1 MSAVQ
6 RRLYAHMQR
15 SGVIL
20 TDGIDKGSS
29 GSATGAKALNNT
41 VMQLRKI
48 CNHPFLFEA
57 FESSFARHLQL
68 PGGIVN
74 NVDLWR
80 ASGKFELLDRVL
92 FKLLSRRH
100 RCLIFS
106 QFVSLLT
113 VCIFHPQFS
122 VVHIYLDP
130 WRFFD
135 FPRHQ
140 ILGSRWFAIFTDFIA
155 SLTTNQAQ
163 RSRKIALNTWKNS
176 THLTLNMT
184 SSYLGMCDIILA
196 IKKVVYSFS
205 QYSCWRTWLELA
217 DRRHGHYFWQWLE
230 SASRRTSQC
239 FLSDITWAR

>member
-1 MSAVQ
+1 MLKQLPEKVFSTFVTNLVLIFNKSEYVLKCEMSAVQ

-29 GSATGAKALNNT
+29 GSASGAKALNNT

-57 FESSFARHLQL
+57 FESSYARHLQL

-113 VCIFHPQFS
+113 VCLNYYCRIHFS
-122 VVHIYLDP
+122 NIY
-130 WRFFD
+130 
-135 FPRHQ
+135 
-140 ILGSRWFAIFTDFIA
+140 FID
-155 SLTTNQAQ
+155 S
-163 RSRKIALNTWKNS
+163 
-176 THLTLNMT
+176 
-184 SSYLGMCDIILA
+184 
-196 IKKVVYSFS
+196 
-205 QYSCWRTWLELA
+205 
-217 DRRHGHYFWQWLE
+217 
-230 SASRRTSQC
+230 
-239 FLSDITWAR
+239 

>member
-122 VVHIYLDP
+122 VVHIFRSLKIF
-130 WRFFD
+130 W
-135 FPRHQ
+135 FPET
-140 ILGSRWFAIFTDFIA
+140 S
-155 SLTTNQAQ
+155 
-163 RSRKIALNTWKNS
+163 NTWFSMVCNFYWLHCFPNNQSGSKKSEDRAEYLEKFNAPNS
-176 THLTLNMT
+176 EYDVFLLRYVRY
-184 SSYLGMCDIILA
+184 YLGD
-196 IKKVVYSFS
+196 
-205 QYSCWRTWLELA
+205 
-217 DRRHGHYFWQWLE
+217 
-230 SASRRTSQC
+230 
-239 FLSDITWAR
+239 